1 MTAKELVD
9 NHKIYLEDLER
20 WVVPLEIVDE
30 ALAIKGAKELEENLE
45 KLEMNMNNLQN
56 IFKNING

>member
-1 MTAKELVD
+1 MLIVAQL
-9 NHKIYLEDLER
+9 
-20 WVVPLEIVDE
+20 VDE

>member
-9 NHKIYLEDLER
+9 DHKIYLEDLER

-45 KLEMNMNNLQN
+45 KLETNMNNLQK
-56 IFKNING
+56 IFKDING